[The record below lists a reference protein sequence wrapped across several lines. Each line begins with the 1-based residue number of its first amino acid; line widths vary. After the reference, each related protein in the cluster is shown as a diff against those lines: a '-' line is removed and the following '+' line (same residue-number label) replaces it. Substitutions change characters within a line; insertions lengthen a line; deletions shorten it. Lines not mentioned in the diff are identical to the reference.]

1 MTFQTDAI
9 YEGGVLRPLSPLN
22 LSEHAVVSLSIST
35 EATVATSDEGLRQR
49 EVLSKFIAKM
59 EALPNDVPND
69 GLTNRDHDKL
79 IYGS

>member
-9 YEGGVLRPLSPLN
+9 YEGGILRPLSPLQ
-22 LSEHAVVSLSIST
+22 LAERQVVSLSIST
-35 EATVATSDEGLRQR
+35 EAIASTTDEGLRQR
-49 EVLSKFIAKM
+49 EVLSKFISKM